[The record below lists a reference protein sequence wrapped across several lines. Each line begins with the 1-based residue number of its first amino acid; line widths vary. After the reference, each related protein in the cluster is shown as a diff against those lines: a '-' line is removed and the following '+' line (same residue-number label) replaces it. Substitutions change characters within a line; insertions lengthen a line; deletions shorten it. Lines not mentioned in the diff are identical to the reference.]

1 MIILCLICSFIFFD
15 NLLLQT
21 SDYWLAV
28 KGLLAQLTGLLDG
41 IKEGCPSFAHPGGA
55 STDNAQHHRGVYLP
69 SLTRN
74 PSMIHLLLLNANG
87 DLYQISDKYSQKD
100 SSPTT
105 DDSDDEVNYPFRPS
119 TSSRTGP
126 SSTSTSSSAQSD
138 SNPIRKF
145 SKTQNIKGNSNDHSI
160 RTKNILQEDIVS
172 PKEASTEDS
181 SRIKV
186 EKEEKEGVQNS
197 YGKSKGRTLRSNSRR
212 SRGGEVDGS
221 GSRSA
226 GVDHC
231 SALLKFIPDKSG
243 DKSKND
249 LLIGHNTWD
258 DFQCA
263 GPRIFKHYSLPLII
277 GFIVPETFSSGYNA
291 GTVIPGDNG
300 NTVNPDS
307 EFTGRSFDNLN
318 GDIHSQLED
327 NIKEMNINIANNRE
341 FNREVGSDVSVINA
355 PPRDHNDNN
364 NKKGNIHDDTYDD
377 YMENNRNQDP
387 NSPGDDDDSQ
397 SRKNNNRLEMH
408 FSSSPGLLSSV
419 DDFFTL
425 SGRGEFVVLET
436 TYVFQYFIALY
447 KFISLINFCCF
458 TILISFFALFYFT

>member
-1 MIILCLICSFIFFD
+1 M
-15 NLLLQT
+15 LLQT

-126 SSTSTSSSAQSD
+126 IPTSTSSSAKSE
-138 SNPIRKF
+138 SNPIREF
-145 SKTQNIKGNSNDHSI
+145 SRTQNIQGNSNDHSI

-172 PKEASTEDS
+172 PKEASTEGS
-181 SRIKV
+181 SGI
-186 EKEEKEGVQNS
+186 KEEKEEEVQNS
-197 YGKSKGRTLRSNSRR
+197 YNKSTGRTLRSNSRR

-231 SALLKFIPDKSG
+231 SALLKFIPDKGG

-263 GPRIFKHYSLPLII
+263 GPRIFKHYSLPLIT

-291 GTVIPGDNG
+291 GTIIPGENG

-307 EFTGRSFDNLN
+307 EFTGRSFDKINV
-318 GDIHSQLED
+318 DVHSQVGD
-327 NIKEMNINIANNRE
+327 NISEKEREQNINILNSRQ
-341 FNREVGSDVSVINA
+341 FNREVGNDVSVINA
-355 PPRDHNDNN
+355 PPRDHKDNN

-377 YMENNRNQDP
+377 YMEDNRNQDP

-397 SRKNNNRLEMH
+397 SKKNNNRLEMH

-436 TYVFQYFIALY
+436 TYVLLYFMTLY
-447 KFISLINFCCF
+447 KFISLIKFCYSMMLF
-458 TILISFFALFYFT
+458 SFFAFFYST

>member
-1 MIILCLICSFIFFD
+1 M
-15 NLLLQT
+15 
-21 SDYWLAV
+21 

-41 IKEGCPSFAHPGGA
+41 IKEGCPSFAHIPGGD

-74 PSMIHLLLLNANG
+74 PSLIHLLLLNANG

-119 TSSRTGP
+119 TSSRRSGKNP
-126 SSTSTSSSAQSD
+126 GSGSGSGSSSTSTSTSTSTSRSKTAQSD
-138 SNPIRKF
+138 SKASRNFPRN
-145 SKTQNIKGNSNDHSI
+145 QNIRGNSNDHSI

-172 PKEASTEDS
+172 PREAFAEGSFG
-181 SRIKV
+181 R
-186 EKEEKEGVQNS
+186 KEENEETQNS
-197 YGKSKGRTLRSNSRR
+197 QIKSKGRKLSSKSRR
-212 SRGGEVDGS
+212 SRGGEVEGS
-221 GSRSA
+221 GSRSE

-231 SALLKFIPDKSG
+231 SALLKFIPDKGG

-249 LLIGHNTWD
+249 LIIGHNTWD

-263 GPRIFKHYSLPLII
+263 GPRIFKHYSLPLIT

-291 GTVIPGDNG
+291 GTVVPGENE
-300 NTVNPDS
+300 NTVNMAS
-307 EFTGRSFDNLN
+307 AFTGRSFDKLN
-318 GDIHSQLED
+318 KNTNVEVEVGDVSVA
-327 NIKEMNINIANNRE
+327 EMINKNSIE
-341 FNREVGSDVSVINA
+341 FQGAVGSDVSVINA
-355 PPRDHNDNN
+355 PPRDHKD
-364 NKKGNIHDDTYDD
+364 KDKRKGNSNDEDDTYDD
-377 YMENNRNQDP
+377 YNADNRNQDV

-436 TYVFQYFIALY
+436 TYVLLY
-447 KFISLINFCCF
+447 H
-458 TILISFFALFYFT
+458 ILIF

>member
-160 RTKNILQEDIVS
+160 RTKNILQDDIVS
-172 PKEASTEDS
+172 PRESFTEDS
-181 SRIKV
+181 SRT
-186 EKEEKEGVQNS
+186 KEGKEKVRHAYS
-197 YGKSKGRTLRSNSRR
+197 KSRGRKLASKSRR
-212 SRGGEVDGS
+212 SRGGEVEGS
-221 GSRSA
+221 GSRSE

-231 SALLKFIPDKSG
+231 SALLKFIPDKGG

-249 LLIGHNTWD
+249 LIIGHNTWD

-263 GPRIFKHYSLPLII
+263 GPRIFKHYSLPLIT

-291 GTVIPGDNG
+291 GTVIPGENG
-300 NTVNPDS
+300 NAVNPDS
-307 EFTGRSFDNLN
+307 EFTGRSFHDLDGNK
-318 GDIHSQLED
+318 GIQSEGISGRE
-327 NIKEMNINIANNRE
+327 IKNANNRL
-341 FNREVGSDVSVINA
+341 FNGQVGSAVSVINA
-355 PPRDHNDNN
+355 PPRDSKASD
-364 NKKGNIHDDTYDD
+364 KRKGNEDDTYDD
-377 YMENNRNQDP
+377 DDEDNRNQDP

-436 TYVFQYFIALY
+436 TYVHLNPVQLFI
-447 KFISLINFCCF
+447 
-458 TILISFFALFYFT
+458 LFV